1 MSTLVIIFAVA
12 FLLSAALLLLAIF
25 QRQRLAA
32 LLFKAPYIGPRIQ
45 QRAIKEISA
54 DPEKM
59 IEHLPSEL
67 GNKQQQA
74 VAQVLK
80 GRSPEEIEQLMNKA
94 LSGQALSPADLQR
107 PVGSSGK
114 INKKKVADRRK
125 KNRQARQQRKK
136 NRK

>member
-1 MSTLVIIFAVA
+1 MDSLLIVFAVA
-12 FLLSAALLLLAIF
+12 FLLAALLLLLAIF

-32 LLFKAPYIGPRIQ
+32 LLFKAPYIGPRLQ
-45 QRAIKEISA
+45 RRAIKEISA

-59 IEHLPSEL
+59 IENLPTEL

-74 VAQVLK
+74 VARVLK
-80 GRSPEEIEQLMNKA
+80 NRSPEEIEQLMNKA
-94 LSGQALSPADLQR
+94 LSGQSLSPADLQR

-114 INKKKVADRRK
+114 LNQKKVAERRK
-125 KNRQARQQRKK
+125 KNRRARQQRKR